1 MSDLLIRLGMAVLL
15 PRDELLRLIRSAPH
29 RYKVFQIAKRTQ
41 GQFRTIAQPARGEGS
56 SVLGDEERA
65 QSVRCAPSGHSVP

>member
-29 RYKVFQIAKRTQ
+29 RYKVFQIAKRTPVSF
-41 GQFRTIAQPARGEGS
+41 GQSLNLP
-56 SVLGDEERA
+56 ER
-65 QSVRCAPSGHSVP
+65 